1 MLHFTPT
8 KASWLN
14 QVERWFGLLTQR
26 QIRRGVHPSVRRLEK
41 AIYEY
46 IESENEN
53 PKPFVW
59 VKSADEILGKIARFA
74 AKTKQLSEAAN

>member
-26 QIRRGVHPSVRRLEK
+26 QIRRGVHPSVRHLEK
-41 AIYEY
+41 TIYEY
-46 IESENEN
+46 IETENEN